1 MTSRISR
8 EALALALAVT
18 TFVSAVASV
27 VAPVVA
33 PVVAHATN
41 SEDSPRVTT
50 SAAAAAPA
58 TAIKPPV
65 AAKRPHSYTYHG
77 ITIEDPYDWLYDKSY
92 PVVDD
97 QEVLAHVKAE
107 NAYFEAHMAAQAP
120 FTEALFTEMRARI
133 KEDDST
139 VPQKDG
145 DYIYWSEFEE
155 GAQYRKHYR
164 APAVGDMADAAKAE
178 LLIDENQLAE
188 GLEYFR
194 LGAASISQNGRY
206 LAYSTDT
213 NGSERYTARIKDL
226 QTGEHLPDVLENL
239 RGDLVWVARDTALVY
254 GPSTEEWRTLEA
266 KLHLIGTPVESDV
279 TLYKEEDQSFGVGTG
294 LTAQEDWLIIATGDN
309 ETSEVRLV
317 PAANPTAIPILVK
330 ARKKGVEYSVDVRD
344 GELWVWTND
353 DHINFRLA
361 KAKLETPGDWQ
372 TVIAGSDDF
381 YLTGFDLFKDFFVT
395 EGRLAGLDQIELRQY
410 ADPAKITPITFPEA
424 SYTAGLS
431 NNPEYDMTKLRLSYQ
446 SMVTP
451 STVLDY
457 DVTTGGLET
466 LKTQEIPS
474 GYDARLY
481 VTERVSIPARDGT
494 MVPVSIVMR
503 KDRASILAKAGI
515 KGPGPLHLYAYG
527 AYGYAIPP
535 GFSTTRLSL
544 VDRGFAYAIAHIRG
558 GDDLGRR
565 WYLQGK
571 MFERTNTFNDFVDA
585 GRGLIAKGYT
595 AQGMVTASGGS
606 AGGELMGAIIN
617 QDPKQYGAIVAHV
630 PFVDVL
636 GTMLNEKLPLTPGEW
651 QEWGNPIESKEAFA
665 YILSYS
671 PYDQVV
677 AKDYP
682 PMLVTAGL
690 NDPRVTYWEPAKW
703 VAKLREVKTDDNLL
717 LLKTN
722 MGAGHGGQSGRW
734 NSLKETAEEFAF
746 ILWQMGM
753 APKPEAK

>member
-1 MTSRISR
+1 M
-8 EALALALAVT
+8 
-18 TFVSAVASV
+18 
-27 VAPVVA
+27 
-33 PVVAHATN
+33 
-41 SEDSPRVTT
+41 TT
-50 SAAAAAPA
+50 SAAAPA
-58 TAIKPPV
+58 TVTEIKPPV
-65 AAKRPHSYTYHG
+65 AEKRAHTYTHHG

-97 QEVLAHVKAE
+97 EDVLAHVKAE
-107 NAYFEAHMAAQAP
+107 NAYFEAKMAAQAP
-120 FTEALFTEMRARI
+120 LTEALFTEMRARI

-145 DYIYWSEFEE
+145 EFLYWSEFEE
-155 GAQYRKHYR
+155 GAQYRKHWR
-164 APAVGDMADAAKAE
+164 KPAAGGEAQ
-178 LLIDENQLAE
+178 LLLDENSLAE

-206 LAYSTDT
+206 LAFSTDT
-213 NGSERYTARIKDL
+213 SGGERYTARIKDL
-226 QTGEHLPDVLENL
+226 QTGELLSDELTNL
-239 RGDLVWVARDTALVY
+239 RGGLTWVANDTALVY

-266 KLHLIGTPVESDV
+266 RLHVIGTPVEQDV
-279 TLYKEEDQSFGVGTG
+279 TLYKEEDQSFGVGAG
-294 LTAQEDWLIIATGDN
+294 LSAQEDWLIIATGDN

-317 PAANPTAIPILVK
+317 PAANPTAEPILVK
-330 ARKKGVEYSVDVRD
+330 ARNKGVEYSVDVRD
-344 GELWVWTND
+344 GQLWVLTND

-361 KAKLETPGDWQ
+361 KADLKTPGDWQ
-372 TVIAGSDDF
+372 TVIAGSDEF
-381 YLTGFDLFKDFFVT
+381 YLTEFDLFKDFFVT
-395 EGRLAGLDQIELRQY
+395 EGRLGGLDQIQLRSY

-431 NNPEYDMTKLRLSYQ
+431 DNPEYAVSKLRLSYQ

-451 STVLDY
+451 STVYDY
-457 DVTTGGLET
+457 DVATGGLTT

-474 GYDARLY
+474 GYDASLYTTQRLT
-481 VTERVSIPARDGT
+481 VQARDGT

-503 KDRASILAKAGI
+503 KDRADIIKKAGI
-515 KGPGPLHLYAYG
+515 EGPGPLHLYAYG

-571 MFERTNTFNDFVDA
+571 LFERANTFNDFVDA
-585 GRGLIAKGYT
+585 GRGLIAQGYT
-595 AQGMVTASGGS
+595 AEGMVTASGGS

-617 QDPKQYGAIVAHV
+617 QDPAQYGAIVAHV

-636 GTMLNEKLPLTPGEW
+636 NTMLNKDLPLTPGEW
-651 QEWGNPIESKEAFA
+651 QEWGNPITDKAAFA
-665 YILSYS
+665 YMLSYS

-682 PMLVTAGL
+682 PLMVTAGL

-703 VAKLREVKTDDNLL
+703 VAKLRELKTDDNLL

-753 APKPEAK
+753 AGER

>member
-1 MTSRISR
+1 MLRQTSTH
-8 EALALALAVT
+8 ALAFVLAAT
-18 TFVSAVASV
+18 TF
-27 VAPVVA
+27 APA
-33 PVVAHATN
+33 ATAAT
-41 SEDSPRVTT
+41 SEDSTSVTT
-50 SAAAAAPA
+50 SAASAAAAPA
-58 TAIKPPV
+58 SDIKPPV
-65 AAKRPHSYTYHG
+65 AAKKPHTYTVHG
-77 ITIEDPYDWLYDKSY
+77 ITVEDPYDWLYDKSY
-92 PVVDD
+92 PKVDD
-97 QEVLAHVKAE
+97 AEVLDHLKAE
-107 NAYFEAHMAAQAP
+107 NAYFEAKMAAQEP
-120 FTEALFTEMRARI
+120 LTEALFKEMRARI

-145 DYIYWSEFEE
+145 DYLYWSEFEE

-164 APAVGDMADAAKAE
+164 KPVAGGEAE
-178 LLIDENQLAE
+178 LLIDENKLAE

-194 LGAASISQNGRY
+194 LGAASVSQNGRY
-206 LAYSTDT
+206 LAYATDT

-226 QTGEHLPDVLENL
+226 QTGEHLPDVIENL
-239 RGDLVWVARDTALVY
+239 RGDLVWVKGDTALVY

-266 KLHLIGTPVESDV
+266 KLHVIGTPVESDV

-317 PAANPTAIPILVK
+317 PTADPTATPILVK
-330 ARKKGVEYSVDVRD
+330 PREKGVEYSVDVRD

-353 DHINFRLA
+353 EHINFRLA
-361 KAKLETPGDWQ
+361 KAKLEAPGEWQ

-395 EGRLAGLDQIELRQY
+395 EGRLNGLDQIQLRSY
-410 ADPAKITPITFPEA
+410 ADPGKITPITFPEP

-431 NNPEYDMTKLRLSYQ
+431 NNPEYDVSKLRLAYQ

-451 STVLDY
+451 STVYDY
-457 DVTTGGLET
+457 DVKTAGLVT

-474 GYDARLY
+474 GYDPSLY
-481 VTERVSIPARDGT
+481 VSERLTITARDGT
-494 MVPVSIVMR
+494 QVPVSVLMR
-503 KDRASILAKAGI
+503 KDRAEILKKAGI
-515 KGPGPLHLYAYG
+515 EGPGPLHLYAYG
-527 AYGYAIPP
+527 AYGYAVPP
-535 GFSTTRLSL
+535 GFSTARLSL

-571 MFERTNTFNDFVDA
+571 LFERTNTFNDFVDA
-585 GRGLIAKGYT
+585 GRGLIGKGYT
-595 AQGMVTASGGS
+595 AEGMVTASGGS
-606 AGGELMGAIIN
+606 AGGELMGAVIN
-617 QDPKQYGAIVAHV
+617 QDPAQYGAVVAHV
-630 PFVDVL
+630 PFVDVVN
-636 GTMLNEKLPLTPGEW
+636 TMLNEKLPLTPGEW
-651 QEWGNPIESKEAFA
+651 QEWGNPITDKAAFA
-665 YILSYS
+665 YMLSYS

-677 AKDYP
+677 AKAYP

-703 VAKLREVKTDDNLL
+703 VAKLRELKTDDNLL

-753 APKPEAK
+753 APKE

>member
-1 MTSRISR
+1 MISR
-8 EALALALAVT
+8 YALALALAAT
-18 TFVSAVASV
+18 TF
-27 VAPVVA
+27 APA
-33 PVVAHATN
+33 AAAAATT
-41 SEDSPRVTT
+41 EDSARVTT
-50 SAAAAAPA
+50 SSAAAATA
-58 TAIKPPV
+58 TEIQPPV
-65 AAKRPHSYTYHG
+65 AAKRPHSYTVHG
-77 ITIEDPYDWLYDKSY
+77 ITVEDPYDWLYDKSY
-92 PVVDD
+92 PKVDD
-97 QEVLAHVKAE
+97 ADVLNHLKAE
-107 NAYFEAHMAAQAP
+107 NAYFEAKMEGQKAL
-120 FTEALFTEMRARI
+120 TESLFTEMRARI

-155 GAQYRKHYR
+155 GAQYRKHWR
-164 APAVGDMADAAKAE
+164 KPAAGGADE
-178 LLIDENQLAE
+178 LLIDENELAK

-194 LGAASISQNGRY
+194 LGAASISQNGRF

-239 RGDLVWVARDTALVY
+239 RGDLVWVANDTALVY

-266 KLHLIGTPVESDV
+266 KLHVIGTPVAQDV
-279 TLYKEEDQSFGVGTG
+279 TLYEEKDQSFGVGTG

-317 PAANPTAIPILVK
+317 PAANPTAEPILVK

-372 TVIAGSDDF
+372 TVIPGSDEF

-395 EGRLAGLDQIELRQY
+395 EGRLNGLDQIQLRQY
-410 ADPAKITPITFPEA
+410 ADPAKVTPITFPEP

-431 NNPEYDMTKLRLSYQ
+431 NNPEYDMSKLRLSYQ

-451 STVLDY
+451 STVYDY
-457 DVTTGGLET
+457 DVKTRGLET

-474 GYDARLY
+474 GYDASKYVSERL
-481 VTERVSIPARDGT
+481 TITARDGT
-494 MVPVSIVMR
+494 QVPVSVVMR
-503 KDRASILAKAGI
+503 KDRAEILKKAGI
-515 KGPGPLHLYAYG
+515 EGPGPLHLYAYG
-527 AYGYAIPP
+527 AYGYAVPP

-571 MFERTNTFNDFVDA
+571 LFERTNTFNDFVDA

-595 AQGMVTASGGS
+595 AEGKVTASGGS

-617 QDPKQYGAIVAHV
+617 QDPAQYGAVVAHV
-630 PFVDVL
+630 PFVDVVN
-636 GTMLNEKLPLTPGEW
+636 TMLNETLPLTPGEW
-651 QEWGNPIESKEAFA
+651 QEWGNPITDKAAFA
-665 YILSYS
+665 YMLSYS

-753 APKPEAK
+753 APKSEGE

>member
-1 MTSRISR
+1 
-8 EALALALAVT
+8 
-18 TFVSAVASV
+18 
-27 VAPVVA
+27 
-33 PVVAHATN
+33 
-41 SEDSPRVTT
+41 VTT

>member
-1 MTSRISR
+1 MLRPISLH
-8 EALALALAVT
+8 ALACALAVT
-18 TFVSAVASV
+18 SFAPAAIAAPAKDSAQ
-27 VAPVVA
+27 
-33 PVVAHATN
+33 
-41 SEDSPRVTT
+41 VTT
-50 SAAAAAPA
+50 SAAASVPND
-58 TAIKPPV
+58 AIKPPV
-65 AAKRPHSYTYHG
+65 AAKKPHTYTHHG

-92 PVVDD
+92 PKVDD
-97 QEVLAHVKAE
+97 PEVLDHIKAE
-107 NAYFEAHMAAQAP
+107 NAYFEAKMGGQAA

-145 DYIYWSEFEE
+145 DYLYWSEFEE
-155 GAQYRKHYR
+155 GAQYRKHCR
-164 APAVGDMADAAKAE
+164 KPVAGGPGKEGAQ
-178 LLIDENQLAE
+178 LLLDENELAK

-213 NGSERYTARIKDL
+213 DGSERYTARIKDL
-226 QTGEHLPDVLENL
+226 QTGELLPDVITNL
-239 RGDLVWVARDTALVY
+239 RSDLVWVKNDTALVY

-266 KLHLIGTPVESDV
+266 KLHVIGTPTEQDV
-279 TLYKEEDQSFGVGTG
+279 TLYREEDQSFGVGAG
-294 LTAQEDWLIIATGDN
+294 LSAQEDWLIIATGDN

-317 PAANPTAIPILVK
+317 PANDPTAAPILVRP
-330 ARKKGVEYSVDVRD
+330 RKKGVEYGVDVRD

-361 KAKLETPGDWQ
+361 KASLKAPGEWQ

-381 YLTGFDLFKDFFVT
+381 YLTGFELFKDFFVT
-395 EGRLAGLDQIELRQY
+395 EGRLNGLDQIQLRQY
-410 ADPAKITPITFPEA
+410 AAPAKVTPITFPEP

-431 NNPEYDMTKLRLSYQ
+431 NNPEYDVKTLRLSYQ

-451 STVLDY
+451 GTVYDY
-457 DVTTGGLET
+457 DVKTGKLAT

-474 GYDARLY
+474 GYDPKLY
-481 VTERVSIPARDGT
+481 ISERVTITARDGT
-494 MVPVSIVMR
+494 QVPVSIMMR
-503 KDRASILAKAGI
+503 KDRKAILEKAGI

-535 GFSTTRLSL
+535 GFSTSRLSL

-571 MFERTNTFNDFVDA
+571 LFERMNTFNDFVDV

-595 AQGMVTASGGS
+595 AEGMVTASGGS

-617 QDPKQYGAIVAHV
+617 QDPSQYGAIVAHV
-630 PFVDVL
+630 PFVDVVN
-636 GTMLNEKLPLTPGEW
+636 TMLNEKLPLTPGEW
-651 QEWGNPIESKEAFA
+651 QEWGNPITDKAAFA
-665 YILSYS
+665 YMLAYS
-671 PYDQVV
+671 PYDQVT
-677 AKDYP
+677 AKAYP

-703 VAKLREVKTDDNLL
+703 VAKLRELKTDDNLL
-717 LLKTN
+717 LMKTN

-753 APKPEAK
+753 APKAAGE

>member
-1 MTSRISR
+1 MTRPISR
-8 EALALALAVT
+8 LALAAALATPLAATTLAAPAIANTREEQPSVT
-18 TFVSAVASV
+18 
-27 VAPVVA
+27 
-33 PVVAHATN
+33 
-41 SEDSPRVTT
+41 TT
-50 SAAAAAPA
+50 SAAA
-58 TAIKPPV
+58 TEIKPPV
-65 AAKRPHSYTYHG
+65 AAKRPHTYTVHG
-77 ITIEDPYDWLYDKSY
+77 ITVEDPYDWLYDKSY
-92 PVVDD
+92 PKVDD
-97 QEVLAHVKAE
+97 AEVLDHLKAE
-107 NAYFEAHMAAQAP
+107 NAYFEAKMGGQAA

-145 DYIYWSEFEE
+145 DFLYWSEFEE

-164 APAVGDMADAAKAE
+164 KPVAGGE
-178 LLIDENQLAE
+178 TQLLIDENELAK

-194 LGAASISQNGRY
+194 LGAASISKSGRY

-226 QTGEHLPDVLENL
+226 ETGELLPDVIENL
-239 RGDLVWVARDTALVY
+239 RSDLVWVKNDTALVY

-266 KLHLIGTPVESDV
+266 KMHVIGTPTSEDV
-279 TLYKEEDQSFGVGTG
+279 TLYKEEDQSFGVGAG
-294 LTAQEDWLIIATGDN
+294 LSAQEDWLVIATGDN

-317 PAANPTAIPILVK
+317 PADNPTAAPILVRP
-330 ARKKGVEYSVDVRD
+330 RKKGVEYSVDVRD
-344 GELWVWTND
+344 GELWVLTND

-361 KAKLETPGDWQ
+361 KASLAKPGEWQ
-372 TVIAGSDDF
+372 TVIAGSDEF

-395 EGRLAGLDQIELRQY
+395 EGRLNGLDQIQLRQY
-410 ADPAKITPITFPEA
+410 AAPLKITPITFPEP

-431 NNPEYDMTKLRLSYQ
+431 NNPEYDMTKLRLAYQ

-451 STVLDY
+451 STVYDY
-457 DVTTGGLET
+457 DVKTGKLAT

-474 GYDARLY
+474 GYDPKLY
-481 VTERVSIPARDGT
+481 VSERLTITARDGT
-494 MVPVSIVMR
+494 QVPVSVVMR
-503 KDRASILAKAGI
+503 KDRAAILKKAGI
-515 KGPGPLHLYAYG
+515 EGPGPLHLYAYG
-527 AYGYAIPP
+527 AYGYAVPP
-535 GFSTTRLSL
+535 GFSTSRLSL

-571 MFERTNTFNDFVDA
+571 LFERTNTFNDFVDV

-595 AQGMVTASGGS
+595 AEGKVTASGGS

-617 QDPKQYGAIVAHV
+617 QDPAQYGAVVAHV
-630 PFVDVL
+630 PFVDVVN
-636 GTMLNEKLPLTPGEW
+636 TMLNEKLPLTPGEW
-651 QEWGNPIESKEAFA
+651 QEWGNPITDKAAFA
-665 YILSYS
+665 YMLSYS
-671 PYDQVV
+671 PYDQVT
-677 AKDYP
+677 AKAYP

-703 VAKLREVKTDDNLL
+703 VARLRELKTDDNLL

-734 NSLKETAEEFAF
+734 NSLKETAEEYAF

-753 APKPEAK
+753 APKE